1 MTASYGDGKFVGA
14 GEGQRLRENQSGS
27 SKRMADYPRFTD
39 LQVFLPR
46 IEAITLRD
54 VPGEEHQTEVMIHD
68 EFGATVSIRLTS
80 YRRIRVIDLR
90 RR

>member
-1 MTASYGDGKFVGA
+1 
-14 GEGQRLRENQSGS
+14 
-27 SKRMADYPRFTD
+27 MADYPRFTD

-46 IEAITLRD
+46 VESITLHD
-54 VPGEEHQTEVMIHD
+54 VPGEQHQTEVVIYD